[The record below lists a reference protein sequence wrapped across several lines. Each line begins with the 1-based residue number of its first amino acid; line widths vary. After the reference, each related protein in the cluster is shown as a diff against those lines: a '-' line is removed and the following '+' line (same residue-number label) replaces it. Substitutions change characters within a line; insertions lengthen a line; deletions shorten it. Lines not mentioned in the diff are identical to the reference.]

1 MGYTKNVSLKDFY
14 SFYKES
20 CIAKNIK
27 YQSYSTFSKVLKDF
41 NTRCRDKIVYN
52 SEVLKLPFR
61 LGELYIKKFE
71 VNYEED
77 NKKSWR
83 IDFKKSKELGQR
95 VYFGAPYGYRW
106 TWNKSKCVVR
116 GKRHYAFKPCRK
128 ASRLIADAVNNKKL
142 DFYN

>member
-1 MGYTKNVSLKDFY
+1 MGYTKNVSLRDFY
-14 SFYKES
+14 AYYKEN

-27 YQSYSTFSKVLKDF
+27 YHSYKTYSKILKDF
-41 NTRCRDKIVYN
+41 NIRCRERLVYK

-77 NKKSWR
+77 NKKSWK
-83 IDFKKSKELGQR
+83 IDFKKTKELGHT
-95 VYFGAPYGYRW
+95 VYFGAPYGYKW
-106 TWNKSKCVVR
+106 EWNKRTCVVR
-116 GKRHYAFKPCRK
+116 GKRHYVFKPCRK
-128 ASRLIADAVNNKKL
+128 SSRLIADAVNNKKL